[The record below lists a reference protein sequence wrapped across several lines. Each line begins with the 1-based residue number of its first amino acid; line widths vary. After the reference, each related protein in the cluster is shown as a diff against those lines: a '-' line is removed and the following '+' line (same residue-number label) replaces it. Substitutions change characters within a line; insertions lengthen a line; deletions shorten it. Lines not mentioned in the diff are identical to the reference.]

1 MRSIERVFN
10 KVKKENPNWSDYIYF
25 AATVEDRN
33 FSRQTIARYF
43 NKLVDKNDYDPK
55 EKKELLQQLFKLS
68 QGNKKAAE
76 DNQK

>member
-10 KVKKENPNWSDYIYF
+10 KVRKENPYLSDYICF
-25 AATVEDRN
+25 AEAVEGRN

-43 NKLVDKNDYDPK
+43 NKLVDKDDYNSK
-55 EKKELLQQLFKLS
+55 EKKELLQHLFKLS